1 MSRHALSAI
10 GLLVLVLSA
19 SITIA
24 APSDLTLLAA
34 PHEVAHITFSTGLT
48 GRVTYD
54 PILDVSRATFS
65 DGSWSRTTHNMF
77 SSNTTY
83 SDGRTS
89 RSTYL
94 EVVNR
99 INTTFSD
106 GSSATTTFNDLTNTV
121 QTTFSNGDKATIRY
135 VETPTY
141 VPGPVSGLFLM
152 PGRSNIVVAP
162 ENPAV
167 LEIKRLRA
175 MTPEQR
181 RAGGWVRSGD

>member
-1 MSRHALSAI
+1 MVNGMPIRVRCWVVC
-10 GLLVLVLSA
+10 LVLVM
-19 SITIA
+19 
-24 APSDLTLLAA
+24 APWAVAESPLAVW
-34 PHEVAHITFSTGLT
+34 PHEVAQITFSTGLT

-77 SSNTTY
+77 ASNTTY

-89 RSTYL
+89 RSTYV
-94 EVVNR
+94 EVANR

-121 QTTFSNGDKATIRY
+121 RTTFSNGDLATIRY
-135 VETPTY
+135 VEAPTY
-141 VPGPVSGLFLM
+141 VPGPVCGLFLM

-181 RAGGWVRSGD
+181 RAGGWMRSGD

>member
-10 GLLVLVLSA
+10 GLLVLMLSA
-19 SITIA
+19 SVTIA
-24 APSDLTLLAA
+24 ATRDLALLAA
-34 PHEVAHITFSTGLT
+34 PIEVAQITFSTGLT
-48 GRVTYD
+48 GRITYD

-65 DGSWSRTTHNMF
+65 DGSWSRTTHNEF
-77 SSNTTY
+77 ASNTTY

-89 RSTYL
+89 RSTYV
-94 EVVNR
+94 EVANR

-121 QTTFSNGDKATIRY
+121 RTTFSNGDQATIRY

-141 VPGPVSGLFLM
+141 VPGPVCGLFLM
-152 PGRSNIVVAP
+152 PGHSNIVVAP

-175 MTPEQR
+175 MTLEQR